1 MIIDM
6 FCNILI
12 GYQKEK
18 EMKSESKIKL
28 ITSNKKAH
36 FNYFLSDFTEC
47 GLVLVGTEIKSL
59 RWHGCSLNDSYIVIR
74 NGEMEVLNMHI
85 NPFDKGNI
93 FNHDPLRTR
102 KLLLHKKEIKWF
114 EDKVKRGG
122 YTIVPTRVYLSRG
135 KAKMEIAL
143 AKGKKLYDKRESIKQ
158 RDIKRG
164 LKEGK
169 EF

>member
-1 MIIDM
+1 M

-93 FNHDPLRTR
+93 FNHDPLRNR
-102 KLLLHKKEIKWF
+102 KLLLHKKEIRWF
-114 EDKVKRGG
+114 DEKIKRDG
-122 YTIVPTRVYLSRG
+122 YTIVPTRVYLKRG
-135 KAKMEIAL
+135 RAKIEIAL
-143 AKGKKLYDKRESIKQ
+143 AKGKKLYDKRETIKQ
-158 RDIKRG
+158 RDIKRSIKNG
-164 LKEGK
+164 GEL
-169 EF
+169 